1 MEETKKNTIAET
13 HEKKTFNCP
22 FEIKNID
29 STNEEFYVLEGYAS
43 TFGNIDLGDDI
54 VEKGAFAKSIIKN
67 PSVPVLSG
75 HDMQEKIG
83 DTTRMK
89 EDEVGL
95 FVEIILPKDDT
106 FVTGRI
112 MPQMKSSKIAGRLQ
126 EMSIGFRI
134 IDSSR
139 ETREGK
145 QVRLLNEVD
154 LFEISLVS
162 KAMNPQAKVTD
173 FKKDSS
179 SDEDLNQEEKSEDIN
194 FEYKSV
200 DEVPAEIKAI
210 EKFLKFKGLSSN
222 ESKAIISRIKD
233 TMKQREVADQVVV
246 REEQTSALISE
257 LKNLTNYLK
266 GNK

>member
-1 MEETKKNTIAET
+1 M
-13 HEKKTFNCP
+13 
-22 FEIKNID
+22 
-29 STNEEFYVLEGYAS
+29 
-43 TFGNIDLGDDI
+43 
-54 VEKGAFAKSIIKN
+54 
-67 PSVPVLSG
+67 
-75 HDMQEKIG
+75 
-83 DTTRMK
+83 R
-89 EDEVGL
+89 
-95 FVEIILPKDDT
+95 
-106 FVTGRI
+106 
-112 MPQMKSSKIAGRLQ
+112 SSKAAGRLQ
-126 EMSIGFRI
+126 EMSIGFI
-134 IDSSR
+134 IKDSSR

-179 SDEDLNQEEKSEDIN
+179 LDEDLNQEEKSEDVN

-210 EKFLKFKGLSSN
+210 EKFLKFKGLSSS

-233 TMKQREVADQVVV
+233 TMKQREVADQRVV

-257 LKNLTNYLK
+257 LKNLTNYLR
-266 GNK
+266 